1 MSPPVDPVAS
11 DTTIPSRAGVA
22 IVGGGIIGVSTALFL
37 AEKGHSVVLCEK
49 GRIGGEQSSRNWGWC
64 RTMGRD
70 VGEIPLALESLR
82 IWRGMNER
90 TGRETGYRQPGIA
103 YLCET
108 EQEAAA
114 QEAWLDQARQYQVD
128 ARLVRGAALGEL
140 LPGAAASFQAALHTP
155 TDGRAEPAHAAPAI
169 AEAARAHGAGILTNC
184 AVRGIDMQAGR
195 VAGVVTER
203 GRIVCD
209 AVVLAGGAWS
219 RLFCGNN
226 GIDLPQLKVLGS
238 VFRTAPLPGGPE
250 ITAGG
255 SVFAWRKR
263 LDGGYTIARRN
274 TNIAD
279 ITPDSF
285 RLLLDYLPT
294 LRKSRHE
301 LRLRIGRRFLEEW
314 RTRQRWALDEA
325 TPFEAVRVLDPAP
338 KQSILAEAR
347 TALSRAFPAFANMQM
362 AASWAGLMDVTPDA
376 VPVIDQVA
384 RIPGFYIAT
393 GFSGHGFGIGPG
405 AGRLMA
411 DLVAGDTPV
420 VDPSPFRLD
429 RFARAR

>member
-1 MSPPVDPVAS
+1 MSPPVDPVES
-11 DTTIPSRAGVA
+11 DTTIPSHAGVV

-49 GRIGGEQSSRNWGWC
+49 GRVGGEQSSRNWGWC

-70 VGEIPLALESLR
+70 VREIPLALESLR
-82 IWRGMNER
+82 IWRGLNER
-90 TGRETGYRQPGIA
+90 TGRETGYRQPGIV

-108 EQEAAA
+108 EQEAAT
-114 QEAWLDQARQYQVD
+114 QEAWLEQARQYQVD

-140 LPGAAASFQAALHTP
+140 LPGAASLFVAALHTP

-184 AVRGIDMQAGR
+184 AVRGIDIQAGR

-203 GRIVCD
+203 GRIACD

-238 VFRTAPLPGGPE
+238 VFRTAPLSGGPE
-250 ITAGG
+250 ITASG

-274 TNIAD
+274 ANIAD

-285 RLLLDYLPT
+285 RLLRDYLPT
-294 LRKSRHE
+294 LRKSYGEVR
-301 LRLRIGRRFLEEW
+301 LRLGRRFLEEW
-314 RTRQRWALDEA
+314 RLRHRWSLDEA
-325 TPFEAVRVLDPAP
+325 TPFEAVRVLDPEP
-338 KQSILAEAR
+338 KQSVLAEAR
-347 TALSRAFPAFANMQM
+347 TTLSRAFPAFANMQV

-384 RIPGFYIAT
+384 RTPGFFIAT

-411 DLVAGDTPV
+411 DLVAGDTPM
-420 VDPSPFRLD
+420 VDPSPFRLE